1 MNEEKPRKIKVTID
15 GQEIEVERGTT
26 ILNAARELGIEIPTL
41 CYNPLVEAYASCRI
55 CSVEVVRGKR
65 HRIVTACN
73 YPLEQDGLQV
83 YTNNERVRRNRAMII
98 ELLLARCPDVPVLQE
113 LARQYGVEE
122 SRFGKGD
129 EKCILCGL
137 CVRVCEEIV
146 GVCAINFAFSGTER
160 IVTTPFDEESDVCI
174 ACGACAY
181 VCPTGA
187 ITLEDF
193 KQREVIHNEIFL
205 GPATAIRVPTLQ
217 AVPNAPVIDTEHCIH
232 FQTGGCGHC
241 SEVCEAEAINYDMQ
255 DEEVKVDVGNIIIT
269 TGYDQFDPSVIEQY
283 GYGRYD
289 NVLTALEFERMNCA
303 AGSTGGRI
311 LLANG
316 KEPKSVGIIH
326 CVGSRDK
333 NYHEYC
339 SRVCCMYALKYG
351 HLIKEK
357 TNAEVYN
364 FYIDLRCFGKGY
376 EEFYHRLLE
385 EGVRFIRG
393 KAAEIT
399 DYPVTPA

>member
-174 ACGACAY
+174 ACGSCAY

-232 FQTGGCGHC
+232 FQTGGCG
-241 SEVCEAEAINYDMQ
+241 
-255 DEEVKVDVGNIIIT
+255 
-269 TGYDQFDPSVIEQY
+269 
-283 GYGRYD
+283 
-289 NVLTALEFERMNCA
+289 
-303 AGSTGGRI
+303 
-311 LLANG
+311 
-316 KEPKSVGIIH
+316 
-326 CVGSRDK
+326 
-333 NYHEYC
+333 
-339 SRVCCMYALKYG
+339 
-351 HLIKEK
+351 
-357 TNAEVYN
+357 
-364 FYIDLRCFGKGY
+364 
-376 EEFYHRLLE
+376 
-385 EGVRFIRG
+385 
-393 KAAEIT
+393 
-399 DYPVTPA
+399 